1 MCVHYVIPYIM
12 LFKLVFGFNLL
23 FAAQYVNDLM
33 ALFVQVCYLASVRI
47 VAIMPNAMSTLLNA
61 LQRCKGSDYIDFFAN
76 SFNCSSRRKYTCSNG
91 CDTYWTSGVC
101 HHNGT

>member
-23 FAAQYVNDLM
+23 FTAQYVNDLM

-47 VAIMPNAMSTLLNA
+47 VY
-61 LQRCKGSDYIDFFAN
+61 SDHAECYVDVTE
-76 SFNCSSRRKYTCSNG
+76 CPPT
-91 CDTYWTSGVC
+91 V
-101 HHNGT
+101 